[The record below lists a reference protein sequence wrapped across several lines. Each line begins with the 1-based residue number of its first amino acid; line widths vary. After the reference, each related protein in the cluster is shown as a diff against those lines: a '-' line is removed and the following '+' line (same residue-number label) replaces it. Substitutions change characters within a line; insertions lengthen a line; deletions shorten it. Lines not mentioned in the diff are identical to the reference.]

1 MTIFEILVV
10 AHVVGDWLLQ
20 TEWQAVNKTRS
31 WRALMSHVLVYHA
44 VLLALVGMKVGY
56 RDSSLYLIVVSLA
69 VVHGFLDRNWP
80 LVWLMRTL
88 RITVLRTPE
97 RWLTVAVDQ
106 AVHLVLL
113 AAAALYLSRGAV
125 S

>member
-1 MTIFEILVV
+1 MTIFETLLV

-31 WRALMSHVLVYHA
+31 WRALSSHVLVYHV
-44 VLLALVGMKVGY
+44 VLLALLGMKMGF
-56 RDSSLYLIVVSLA
+56 RDPSVYIVVVLLA

-80 LVWLMRTL
+80 LVWLMKTL
-88 RITVLRTPE
+88 RITVVRTPE

-113 AAAALYLSRGAV
+113 AAAALYLSHGAAA
-125 S
+125 